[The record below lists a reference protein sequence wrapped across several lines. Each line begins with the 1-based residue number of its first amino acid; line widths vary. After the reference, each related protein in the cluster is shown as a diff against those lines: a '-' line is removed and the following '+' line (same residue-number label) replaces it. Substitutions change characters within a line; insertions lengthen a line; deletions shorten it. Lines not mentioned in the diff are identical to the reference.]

1 MSTDPEPVP
10 ARSTETPTP
19 TSAGRSMMKG
29 VVQAGFGDPGEVLR
43 IGEVATPAVDD
54 DGVLVRVRAAS
65 IHIGAVYGVRGLPKV
80 MRPMFKRFIAKSGVI
95 GQNMAGIVEAV
106 GPDVTQLAVGDE
118 VFGSCKGAFA
128 EYAATT
134 AEELA
139 SKPTDFT
146 FEQASAI
153 GVSAFTALQGLRSH
167 GKLQGGQHVLVT
179 GASGG
184 VGTFA
189 VQIAKA
195 IGAEVTGVCS
205 TRNLDLVRSI
215 GADHVIDY
223 TQQDFT
229 KGEPEYDLI
238 LDNVGAHSLKD
249 MRSVLTPNGL
259 LLANGAPAPTGW
271 FGGLGHPLKV
281 TASSMLSK
289 QQGRPFLSMENEE
302 DLGALQE
309 LAETGKI
316 TPVIDRVFPFEEAV
330 EAVSFVGEGHNQGT
344 SVISM

>member
-1 MSTDPEPVP
+1 
-10 ARSTETPTP
+10 
-19 TSAGRSMMKG
+19 MKG
-29 VVQAGFGDPGEVLR
+29 TIQRGFGDPGEVLR
-43 IGEVATPAVDD
+43 VGEVATPEIDE

-65 IHIGAVYGVRGLPKV
+65 IHIGAVYGVRGFPKV
-80 MRPMFKRFIAKSGVI
+80 MRPVFKRFITKSGVI
-95 GQNMAGIVEAV
+95 GQNMAGVVEAV
-106 GPDVTQLAVGDE
+106 GTNVTQPAVGDE

-134 AEELA
+134 SKDVT
-139 SKPTDFT
+139 SKPANLT
-146 FEQASAI
+146 FEQASAV
-153 GVSAFTALQGLRSH
+153 GVSAFTALQALRDH
-167 GKLQGGQHVLVT
+167 GKLQDGQHVLVT

-195 IGAEVTGVCS
+195 MGAEVTGVCS
-205 TRNLDLVRSI
+205 TRNLDMVRSI

-229 KGEPEYDLI
+229 KGAPEYDLVF
-238 LDNVGAHSLKD
+238 DNVGAHSLKD
-249 MRSVLTPNGL
+249 MRGVLTTEGL
-259 LLANGAPAPTGW
+259 LLANGAPAPSGW

-281 TASSMLSK
+281 TVSSVFSK
-289 QQGRPFLSMENEE
+289 QQGRPFLAMENED
-302 DLGALQE
+302 DLATLQE

-316 TPVIDRVFPFEEAV
+316 VPVIDQVFPLESAV
-330 EAVSFVGEGHNQGT
+330 DAIAHVGAGHNQGT

>member
-1 MSTDPEPVP
+1 MT
-10 ARSTETPTP
+10 
-19 TSAGRSMMKG
+19 KG
-29 VVQAGFGDPGEVLR
+29 TIQTGFGDPGQVLR
-43 IGEVATPAVDD
+43 IGEVATPVIDD

-95 GQNMAGIVEAV
+95 GQNIAGVVEAV
-106 GPDVTQLAVGDE
+106 GKDVTKLAVGDE

-128 EYAATT
+128 EHAATT
-134 AEELA
+134 SEELA
-139 SKPTDFT
+139 TKPTNLT

-153 GVSAFTALQGLRSH
+153 GVSAFTALQALRTH
-167 GKLQGGQHVLVT
+167 GNLQEGQHVLVT

-195 IGAEVTGVCS
+195 LGAEVTGVCS

-229 KGEPEYDLI
+229 KGEPGYDLI
-238 LDNVGAHSLKD
+238 LDNVGAHSLKA
-249 MRSVLTPNGL
+249 MRSVLTPTGL

-281 TASSMLSK
+281 TVSSMFSR

-302 DLGALQE
+302 DRGTLQE
-309 LAETGKI
+309 LAETGRI
-316 TPVIDRVFPFEEAV
+316 TPVIDQVFPFEAAV
-330 EAVSFVGEGHNQGT
+330 DALTFVGEGHNQGT
-344 SVISM
+344 SVIAM